1 MAYLI
6 IGAGGIGASLAARL
20 VRGGAE
26 VTLVARPNRTS
37 ALAEGITMHDFDG
50 TVWRSRPTVVDAL
63 PSAVGDPRE
72 TVVVLA
78 VKAFDTPAV
87 VQQLAQRDHLG
98 EAAVICAQNTVHNE
112 ATVAKAMTRVA
123 GAVVHFGADV
133 TSPGVIT
140 DRGDPPLLVIGGYP
154 NGMPSW
160 LDGPVAD
167 LRSGGFIVETSQNVM
182 ARKWSKLIL
191 NLDSALSAIA
201 SVSNDE
207 MRSDPRWVDVRR
219 AVRAEALRAL
229 DAAGIEY
236 ERPIE
241 ISQQP
246 SEPWRPRSYSSTW
259 HDLRLGRS
267 RVETDDINGEIV
279 RIGVR
284 TGVPV
289 PLNVFLLET
298 CVRMALER
306 TQPGAMTPDEL
317 LRALAALRA

>member
-1 MAYLI
+1 MPYLI
-6 IGAGGIGASLAARL
+6 IGAGGIGASIAARL
-20 VRGGAE
+20 ARGGADA
-26 VTLVARPNRTS
+26 TLVARPSQTS
-37 ALAEGITMHDFDG
+37 ALAAGITMHDFDG
-50 TVWRSRPTVVDAL
+50 TVWSSRPTVVDAL
-63 PSAVGDPRE
+63 PSAVGRPRE
-72 TVVVLA
+72 DVVILA
-78 VKAFDTPAV
+78 VKAFDTAAV
-87 VQQLAQRDHLG
+87 VRQLAQRNHLA

-112 ATVAKAMTRVA
+112 AAVAEEITRVA

-133 TSPGVIT
+133 TSPGLIT
-140 DRGDPPLLVIGGYP
+140 DRGDPPLLAIGGYP
-154 NGMPSW
+154 SGMPSW
-160 LDGPVAD
+160 LDEPVAD
-167 LRSGGFIVETSQNVM
+167 LRAGGFIVETSENVM

-236 ERPIE
+236 ERPTE
-241 ISQQP
+241 ISQLA
-246 SEPWRPRSYSSTW
+246 SEPWRPPSYSSTW

-284 TGVPV
+284 AGVPV
-289 PLNVFLLET
+289 PLNAFLLET
-298 CVRMALER
+298 CVRMAHER

-317 LRALAALRA
+317 LRSLGALRA